1 MPGRQ
6 TLPIA
11 AIAVGAPVVGGA
23 LFIADQLF
31 GSALDRAT
39 TIHYRARGP
48 WTSPQVTLE
57 SSELSHL
64 QRYRLRRFHSSY
76 AGWLGP

>member
-1 MPGRQ
+1 VVMPVTQ

-11 AIAVGAPVVGGA
+11 ALAVGAPVVGGA

-57 SSELSHL
+57 GSE
-64 QRYRLRRFHSSY
+64 
-76 AGWLGP
+76 